1 MGRIRLWVWWF
12 AVLLA
17 GCVAFQDPGPVEV
30 PPSPVGPSPTSPA
43 TRPAVPQDQPPPDAR
58 AEFPKTDFTKHSVPY
73 SEILPGGPPRDG
85 IPAIDRPQFVP
96 VAEAD
101 AWLDD
106 REPVLVV
113 QVGEDV
119 RAYPIQILIWHEIV
133 NDVVGGKPLV
143 ITYCP
148 LCNTGIAFERTVNGQ
163 VLDFGT
169 TGRLRYSNL
178 IMYDRQTESWWQQ
191 ATGEAIVGTFTGT
204 RLRFYPS
211 RMMAWAQ
218 FREAYPHGRVLSRE
232 TGYVRDYGRNPYI
245 GYDRTTEPFL
255 YRGPRIKEALPLLAR
270 VYTIATEAEAVAY
283 PYDVVRKFGVI
294 NDRVAGQPV
303 VLFWAPGV
311 ASPLDAARIDQG
323 REVGTVLAYWRTVD
337 DRVLTFERKGD
348 RVRDRETG
356 SQWDVFTGRALE
368 GPLKGRELRPVAE
381 GVHHFWFSWYAF
393 RPDTRIYTGP

>member
-1 MGRIRLWVWWF
+1 MRKSLILW
-12 AVLLA
+12 LLGLGLMF
-17 GCVAFQDPGPVEV
+17 GCTASRTPVH
-30 PPSPVGPSPTSPA
+30 PSPTLEGKTSPETP
-43 TRPAVPQDQPPPDAR
+43 TRGQEETLPPGTR
-58 AEFPKTDFTKHSVPY
+58 AEFPKTDFSRHSVPL
-73 SEILPGGPPRDG
+73 SEILAGGPPRDG
-85 IPAIDRPQFVP
+85 IPAIDRPRFIAIP
-96 VAEAD
+96 EAEP
-101 AWLDD
+101 WLEDP
-106 REPVLVV
+106 EPVLVV

-133 NDVVGGKPLV
+133 NDTVGGKPLV

-148 LCNTGIAFERTVNGQ
+148 LCNTGIAFERTVDGR

-191 ATGEAIVGTFTGT
+191 ATGEAIVGTYAGT
-204 RLRFYPS
+204 RLTFYPA

-218 FREAYPHGRVLSRE
+218 FREAYPQGRVLSRE

-245 GYDRTTEPFL
+245 GYDRATEPFL
-255 YRGPRIKEALPLLAR
+255 YQGPRIKEALPLMAR
-270 VYTIATEAEAVAY
+270 VYTIATKAEAVAY
-283 PYDVVRKFGVI
+283 PYEVVRAMGVVH
-294 NDRVAGQPV
+294 DQVAGRPV
-303 VLFWAPGV
+303 VLFWVSGV

-337 DRVLTFERKGD
+337 DRVLTFQERNGA
-348 RVRDRETG
+348 VLDRETG
-356 SQWDVFTGRALE
+356 TRWNVLTGQALE
-368 GPLKGRELRPVAE
+368 GSLQGQALAPVAE